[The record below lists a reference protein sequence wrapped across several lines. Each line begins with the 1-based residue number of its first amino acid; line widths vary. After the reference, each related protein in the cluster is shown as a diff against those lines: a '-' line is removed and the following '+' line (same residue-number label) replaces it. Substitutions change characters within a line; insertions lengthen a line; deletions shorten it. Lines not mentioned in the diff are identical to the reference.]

1 VPRKRLFKIGLAT
14 AAAAVAAIL
23 AITSAFAHGTPTT
36 TSRSM
41 VGTIVNAATGASLV
55 SFQDTAPTALTDEQT
70 SDAIEAAE
78 LAAKIAAEQ
87 AELAAKLAAEQ
98 AEEAAEAAAAAA
110 ASTCVA
116 TDRAEDVTEQGTDPS
131 EDSAEKTNGTESAA
145 EDSAEQAA
153 RQTAEKAEAP
163 EVKCAGAE
171 GDHHSDGDN
180 KEGSTKTFS
189 KEGDH

>member
-1 VPRKRLFKIGLAT
+1 MVWRPLGRFRLFRHQALLGIHRRSTRRTNVPRKTLFKIGLAT

-87 AELAAKLAAEQ
+87 AEHSDKR
-98 AEEAAEAAAAAA
+98 
-110 ASTCVA
+110 V
-116 TDRAEDVTEQGTDPS
+116 DPPAED
-131 EDSAEKTNGTESAA
+131 
-145 EDSAEQAA
+145 
-153 RQTAEKAEAP
+153 
-163 EVKCAGAE
+163 
-171 GDHHSDGDN
+171 
-180 KEGSTKTFS
+180 
-189 KEGDH
+189 